1 MVQREQTHPVI
12 GQIIAQ
18 ADRFSAVDAMQ
29 DEYERARLSR
39 VIQNTLADYDALMVP
54 TAPTIYRIAE
64 VETDPL
70 VKTAT
75 WALIPILSILPIF
88 RLWRYQIAFVL
99 MVCQR
104 A

>member
-1 MVQREQTHPVI
+1 
-12 GQIIAQ
+12 
-18 ADRFSAVDAMQ
+18 MQ

-39 VIQNTLADYDALMVP
+39 VIQNTLAAYDALMVP

-64 VETDPL
+64 VEADPL

-75 WALIPILSILPIF
+75 WALIPILSILPIC
-88 RLWRYQIAFVL
+88 RLWRYQIAFVP